1 MKAAVVYYT
10 RFGHNEVIAKTI
22 ADKLGAER
30 FRIEIPG
37 RPGYPVMG
45 FCSMFNVKMKIKP
58 MRTDFSNF
66 DLVVLCVPIWAWK
79 PAPPAR
85 TFVRESKLPRKLAV
99 SFSTGGGPI
108 QRAEEK
114 LRQLLKERDVE
125 IVAVGEINTDKTD
138 EEHLKTEARA
148 FAERLASG

>member
-1 MKAAVVYYT
+1 VKAAVVHYT
-10 RFGHNEVIAKTI
+10 RFGHNDVIAKAI
-22 ADKLGAER
+22 AEKIGAEQ

-37 RPGYPVMG
+37 KPSFPVMG
-45 FCSMFNVKMKIKP
+45 FCSMFNVRMRIKP
-58 MRTDFSNF
+58 MKADFSNY
-66 DLVVLCVPIWAWK
+66 DLVVLCTPIWAWK

-85 TFVRESKLPRKLAV
+85 TFLSEAKLPRRLAL

-114 LRQLLKERDVE
+114 MRQLLAGRDIE

-138 EEHLKTEARA
+138 EEYLKTEARA
-148 FAERLASG
+148 FADRLAPG